1 MRNKV
6 IFKPGARVVVW
17 ISQRDDVREG
27 DAGTVI
33 SIRPN
38 YQSTDTYYVDVILDT
53 GIRMGNYHSG
63 TFKLE
68 EDWHRAKK

>member
-1 MRNKV
+1 MSNK
-6 IFKPGARVVVW
+6 IKFKPGARVVVW

-33 SIRPN
+33 RVSPN
-38 YQSTDTYYVDVILDT
+38 YRSSETYYVDVILDT

-68 EDWHRAKK
+68 EDWHRAKR

>member
-1 MRNKV
+1 MSIKSKL
-6 IFKPGARVVVW
+6 KPGIRVVVW

-33 SIRPN
+33 AIRPN
-38 YQSTDTYYVDVILDT
+38 YQSTDTCYLDVILDT

-68 EDWHRAKK
+68 EDWHNVRR